1 MALVAAEVRLPPS
14 GQRVEV
20 DALGLLVAVAA
31 ALPREHR
38 SPAADLARR
47 RARLADPP
55 VAVHEQPP
63 RDLRQ
68 PEVEEGIDVEL
79 VPEDVPAIGLAVETA
94 RRDAGVVMRGEA
106 RADLQD
112 VRDVQP
118 QQELG
123 AFVARKADVADLP
136 ELLPRPRVTGE
147 GLVERGIARDALD
160 RVRQRL
166 VDRAIPR
173 RVQGRQLLHAHR
185 LALLHVELEDLLDV
199 VLGLDGVAGDGEL
212 LRPAIDAGPRRHR
225 HLDAR
230 MTGSRLQ
237 RDDVRTG
244 DPGALRIEVTSLEL
258 PVAGDALVEDPPV
271 ERRDDLDRA
280 RPVLG
285 REVPGE
291 RRLVHAVHADEAP
304 ALQPRLR
311 GPFDP
316 GSAARG

>member
-1 MALVAAEVRLPPS
+1 MLVALELADDAIGVEGHEHLAAHLLPCAHLLVAEADLRPQGIAAARGEQLEHRLRRLADPRHHDVRVGVVAQASLGRVRMLLVELVRAHDPVDLPPVALRVVVGDGAPEARDLQQHLGAVVAEELEVVGRVVVAPDVVEDRRVDVALVAAEVRLPAS

-20 DALGLLVAVAA
+20 HALGLLVPVAA
-31 ALPREHR
+31 ALPREHG

-112 VRDVQP
+112 VRDVQA

-136 ELLPRPRVTGE
+136 ELLPGPRVTGE

-166 VDRAIPR
+166 VDRAIP
-173 RVQGRQLLHAHR
+173 
-185 LALLHVELEDLLDV
+185 
-199 VLGLDGVAGDGEL
+199 
-212 LRPAIDAGPRRHR
+212 
-225 HLDAR
+225 
-230 MTGSRLQ
+230 
-237 RDDVRTG
+237 
-244 DPGALRIEVTSLEL
+244 
-258 PVAGDALVEDPPV
+258 
-271 ERRDDLDRA
+271 
-280 RPVLG
+280 
-285 REVPGE
+285 
-291 RRLVHAVHADEAP
+291 
-304 ALQPRLR
+304 
-311 GPFDP
+311 
-316 GSAARG
+316 